1 MNNDVI
7 QSAIDFAKC
16 ELAKYESGHDWYHTY
31 RVWSVAKKIAE
42 QEKADL
48 FVVELA
54 ALLHDIADAKFH
66 DGNEEIGSIVASK
79 FLKSQNVSFEIIEKV
94 VYIIRNISFKSEGI
108 EKSKKTI
115 EFQIV
120 QDADRLDAIGAI
132 GIARA
137 FAFGGFKNHKIFDPE
152 IPPALN
158 MTKAEYKNHKSTSIN
173 HFYEKLLKLKNL
185 MNTEAG
191 RALALKRHKFLEKY
205 LEQFF
210 EEWNGL

>member
-1 MNNDVI
+1 MNANVI
-7 QSAIDFAKC
+7 QATIEFAKT
-16 ELAKYESGHDWYHTY
+16 ELSKYESGHDWYHTY
-31 RVWSVAKKIAE
+31 RVWSAAKKIAVLE
-42 QEKADL
+42 NADL
-48 FVVELA
+48 YVVELA

-66 DGNEEIGSIVASK
+66 KGDEEIGAIVASN
-79 FLKSQNVSFEIIEKV
+79 FLKSQNVQTDIIEKV

-108 EKSKKTI
+108 EKTKKTI

-137 FAFGGFKNHKIFDPE
+137 FAYGGFKNHKIFDPE

-158 MTKAEYKNHKSTSIN
+158 MTKAEYKNHTSTSIN
-173 HFYEKLLKLKNL
+173 HFYEKLLKLKDL
-185 MNTEAG
+185 MNTETG

-210 EEWNGL
+210 EEWNG